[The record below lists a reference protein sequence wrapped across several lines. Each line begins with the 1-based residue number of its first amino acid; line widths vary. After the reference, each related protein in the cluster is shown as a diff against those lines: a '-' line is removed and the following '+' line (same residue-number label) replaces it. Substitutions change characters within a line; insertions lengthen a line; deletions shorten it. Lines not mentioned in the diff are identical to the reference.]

1 MPLYLN
7 TVSDLLWES
16 LNTLMTIEEF
26 NSFRLVGGTS
36 LSLQQGHRESID
48 IDLFTDAEY
57 GSIDFNRLEE
67 ILNDVFPY
75 VVTSS
80 VGEVVFGRSYFVGED
95 ENNALKLDIY
105 YTDPFV
111 FPLLEEGNIR
121 LASNEEIAAMKF
133 EVIANGGRK
142 KDFWDIHELLD
153 VFTLEQML
161 DFYEQRNPYGATT
174 EELLTQCIDF
184 SLAEDDLI
192 PNCYKDKVWELIK
205 LDIEEQVQ
213 NLTEDKD

>member
-1 MPLYLN
+1 MPLHLN

-95 ENNALKLDIY
+95 EDNALKLDIY

-121 LASNEEIAAMKF
+121 LAANEEIAAMKF

-161 DFYEQRNPYGATT
+161 NFYEQRNPYGATR
-174 EELLTQCIDF
+174 EELLVQCIDF
-184 SLAEDDLI
+184 SLAEDDLT

-213 NLTEDKD
+213 NLTGNED

>member
-1 MPLYLN
+1 MPLHLN

-121 LASNEEIAAMKF
+121 LAANEEIAAMKF

-161 DFYEQRNPYGATT
+161 DFYEQRNPYGATR
-174 EELLTQCIDF
+174 EELLVQCIDF
-184 SLAEDDLI
+184 SLAEDDLT

>member
-1 MPLYLN
+1 MPLHLH

-36 LSLQQGHRESID
+36 LSLLLGHRESID
-48 IDLFTDAEY
+48 IDLFTDAAY
-57 GSIDFNRLEE
+57 GSIDFDRLEE
-67 ILNDVFPY
+67 ILNNVFAY
-75 VVTSS
+75 VDTPA
-80 VGEVVFGRSYFVGED
+80 VGEVVLGRSYFVGED
-95 ENNALKLDIY
+95 EHHAIKLDMY

-111 FPLLEEGNIR
+111 FPLIQEDHIR
-121 LASNEEIAAMKF
+121 FASHEEIAAMKF

-153 VFTLEQML
+153 VFTLAQML
-161 DFYEQRNPYGATT
+161 DFYEQRNPYGATR
-174 EELLTQCIDF
+174 EELLEQCKDF
-184 SLAEDDLI
+184 SLAEDDFT
-192 PNCYKDKVWELIK
+192 PNCYKGKVWELIK

-213 NLTEDKD
+213 NLISSKN

>member
-1 MPLYLN
+1 MPLHLN

-67 ILNDVFPY
+67 ILNDNFLY
-75 VVTSS
+75 VDTQT

-95 ENNALKLDIY
+95 EHNALKLDIY

-153 VFTLEQML
+153 VFTLKQML
-161 DFYEQRNPYGATT
+161 DFYEQRNPYGATR
-174 EELLTQCIDF
+174 EELLEQCIDF
-184 SLAEDDLI
+184 SLAEDDLT

-213 NLTEDKD
+213 NLT

>member
-1 MPLYLN
+1 MPLHLN

-95 ENNALKLDIY
+95 EDNALKLDIY
-105 YTDPFV
+105 YTEPFV

-121 LASNEEIAAMKF
+121 LAANEEIAAMKF

-161 DFYEQRNPYGATT
+161 NFYEQRNPYGATR
-174 EELLTQCIDF
+174 EELLVQCIDF
-184 SLAEDDLI
+184 SLAEDDLT

-213 NLTEDKD
+213 NLTGNED